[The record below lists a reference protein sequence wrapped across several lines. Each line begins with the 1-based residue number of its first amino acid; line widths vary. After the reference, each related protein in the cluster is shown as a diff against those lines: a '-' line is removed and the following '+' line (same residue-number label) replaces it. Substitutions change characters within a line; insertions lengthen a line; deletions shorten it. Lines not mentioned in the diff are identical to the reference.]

1 MKIRFFLDEV
11 TNDYLLIWPI
21 HPRTKQKLIDFNLW
35 DQILICKKM
44 IVLNPLS
51 YHEMLKLNL
60 ESSIMF
66 TDSGGLQEECTI
78 LGTPCLTLR
87 YNTERPITLCENGGA
102 SILTGN
108 KKSRRIFLY
117 AEIAISAELFENGYS
132 EIAIFEQL

>member
-1 MKIRFFLDEV
+1 MK
-11 TNDYLLIWPI
+11 
-21 HPRTKQKLIDFNLW
+21 
-35 DQILICKKM
+35 CKKL

-108 KKSRRIFLY
+108 KIKDIKNNLSKIIKKNIISSRPKYWDGNTAKRCLE
-117 AEIAISAELFENGYS
+117 EIVSFK
-132 EIAIFEQL
+132 